1 MTDTLSRPADPYPQ
15 NTTEKLI
22 MLQPDHINPA
32 VDLPK
37 TMQAIV
43 AYAPGDYR
51 LETVEVPRA
60 GPDDIIIE
68 VEAVGICAGD
78 IKAFQGAASFWGL
91 GGQSKYIKA
100 PMIPGHE
107 FIGRA
112 VEIGAHVA
120 AKGEYKVGDRLISEQ
135 IVPCEECRYC
145 KRGDYWMC
153 ERHDLYGFQYN
164 VNGAMA
170 KYMRFPW
177 NSRTHKIPEDA
188 PIEQVILVE
197 PYACSVHAVNRAKIE
212 FDDVVVLAGAGTLGL
227 GMIGAAKLKNPKT
240 LVVLDTKPERL
251 EMAKRFGADVVLNPM
266 TDDVNRV
273 VKDMTGGYGCD
284 VYIEATGHPS
294 SVVQGLEM
302 IRKLGRFVEFS
313 VFGQDVT
320 VDWSIIGDRKE
331 LDIYG
336 SHLGPYCYP
345 FTIAGISDGRLPTQ
359 GVVTHRLKMSEFK
372 TGFDL
377 MKQGKDSIKILL
389 IPE

>member
-1 MTDTLSRPADPYPQ
+1 MTDTIQELSTD
-15 NTTEKLI
+15 KLI
-22 MLQPDHINPA
+22 TLQPDQINPE
-32 VDLPK
+32 VKLPK

-68 VEAVGICAGD
+68 IEAVGICASD
-78 IKAFQGAASFWGL
+78 IKTFQGATSLWG
-91 GGQSKYIKA
+91 GGRQAAWVKA

-112 VEIGAHVA
+112 VEIGENVA
-120 AKGEYKVGDRLISEQ
+120 KKGEYQVGDRLISEQ
-135 IVPCEECRYC
+135 IVPCEDCRYC
-145 KRGDYWMC
+145 KRGQYWMC
-153 ERHDLYGFQYN
+153 QKHDIYGFQQS

-177 NSRTHKIPEDA
+177 NSRTHKVPQDA
-188 PIEQVILVE
+188 PIERMILTE
-197 PYACSVHAVNRAKIE
+197 PFACSVHAVNRANIQ
-212 FDDVVVLAGAGTLGL
+212 FGDVVVLAGAGPLGL
-227 GMIGAAKLKNPKT
+227 GMVGAARLKSPET
-240 LVVLDTKPERL
+240 LIVLDTKNDRL
-251 EMAKRFGADVVLNPM
+251 EMAKTFGADVVLNP
-266 TDDVNRV
+266 TEVDVVQV
-273 VKDMTGGYGCD
+273 VRDMTGGYGCD
-284 VYIEATGHPS
+284 VYIEATGYPGA
-294 SVVQGLEM
+294 VVQGLEM

-331 LDIYG
+331 LDVLG
-336 SHLGPYCYP
+336 AHLGPYVYP
-345 FTIAGISDGRLPTQ
+345 FTIAAIADGRLPTE
-359 GVVTHRLKMSEFK
+359 GMVTHTLKLSEFR

-377 MKQGKDSIKILL
+377 MKAGDRSMKILL